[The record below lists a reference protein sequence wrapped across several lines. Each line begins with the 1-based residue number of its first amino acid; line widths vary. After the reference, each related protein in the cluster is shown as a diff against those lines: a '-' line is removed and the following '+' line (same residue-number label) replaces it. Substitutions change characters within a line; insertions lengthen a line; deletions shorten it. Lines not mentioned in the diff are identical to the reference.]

1 MKKII
6 ALLLVTSAIFS
17 MFIQGVD
24 SNNGK
29 VGYTNSPGEANCT
42 TSGCH
47 TSFTYN
53 TGTGSITPSS
63 SDMTGWIYT
72 PGTTYNMSITIAKT
86 SVALFGVDVEIL
98 DSTGANAGTI
108 NVTDAAKTQTASV
121 TVSGK
126 SRKNLT
132 HKLGGGTSSSGAA
145 TFNFSWTAPATDIG
159 NVTMYFTGNA
169 SDNLNNKTGDYIYG
183 SSQVFTPV
191 VVPSGISEVS
201 QLHGLTINP
210 QPISNTMTISFYSQS
225 VEKMNANIFDLSG
238 KLVYSLE
245 SKNAVIGENILSIAK
260 PENLTSG
267 IYFLQMSIGNSNTTT
282 KLIIQ

>member
-24 SNNGK
+24 SNSGK

-42 TSGCH
+42 NSGCH

-72 PGTTYNMSITIAKT
+72 PGTTYNMSITVAKT

-121 TVSGK
+121 MVSGK
-126 SRKNLT
+126 SRNNLT
-132 HKLGGGTSSSGAA
+132 HKSGGGTSSSGAA
-145 TFNFSWTAPATDIG
+145 TFNFSWTAPATDVG

-225 VEKMNANIFDLSG
+225 TEKMNANIFDLSG

-267 IYFLQMSIGNSNTTT
+267 IYFLRMSIGNSNTTS

>member
-1 MKKII
+1 
-6 ALLLVTSAIFS
+6 
-17 MFIQGVD
+17 
-24 SNNGK
+24 
-29 VGYTNSPGEANCT
+29 
-42 TSGCH
+42 
-47 TSFTYN
+47 
-53 TGTGSITPSS
+53 
-63 SDMTGWIYT
+63 MTGWIYT
-72 PGTTYNMSITIAKT
+72 PGITYNMSITVAKT

-98 DSTGANAGTI
+98 DSTGADAGTI

-121 TVSGK
+121 MVSGK

-132 HKLGGGTSSSGAA
+132 HKSGGGTSSSGAA

-225 VEKMNANIFDLSG
+225 TEKMNANIFDLSG
-238 KLVYSLE
+238 KLVYVLE

-267 IYFLQMSIGNSNTTT
+267 IYFLQMSIGNSNTTN
-282 KLIIQ
+282 KLIVQ